1 MSGLESFFSD
11 DELMSLSAAPLHPSW
26 DAVSA
31 IRSEVRILKLLL
43 AEVTILGRHISSV
56 TSIVNAMEADGATR
70 HLHDALL
77 TYRPAD
83 PIVSTALA
91 AKLLDTNV
99 AIDVLEQ
106 LQEFH
111 ARLTLTL
118 TMTVAFC
125 RNPRDMRHKGG
136 VHIEVLAGAWRDLS
150 RHAAS
155 LLEALRVAA
164 GEGET
169 PDALRD
175 RSDIAIILSTCANGG
190 SPCVKLDGSIE
201 VPGMAE
207 RRKETRWPVDWGA
220 TVLLG
225 PSDVEATVLNIS
237 HSGICLRLDE
247 GEVTIGQTICMA
259 LAGGR
264 RLVGTVVWCRR
275 ELYGFRLS
283 VPLLDGDPIVLAA
296 QAAVQY
302 SPFA

>member
-111 ARLTLTL
+111 ARLTLAL

-175 RSDIAIILSTCANGG
+175 RSDIAIILSKCANGG

-247 GEVTIGQTICMA
+247 GEVTIGQTI
-259 LAGGR
+259 
-264 RLVGTVVWCRR
+264 
-275 ELYGFRLS
+275 S
-283 VPLLDGDPIVLAA
+283 
-296 QAAVQY
+296 
-302 SPFA
+302 

>member
-1 MSGLESFFSD
+1 MSDLDAVLSS
-11 DELMSLSAAPLHPSW
+11 DELMSFGAAPLHPGW
-26 DAVSA
+26 DAASA
-31 IRSEVRILKLLL
+31 IRSEVRTVKLLL
-43 AEVTILGRHISSV
+43 AEVTVLGRHISAV
-56 TSIVNAMEADGATR
+56 TSIVNAMEADGVTR

-99 AIDVLEQ
+99 AIDVLER

-111 ARLTLTL
+111 ARLTLAL
-118 TMTVAFC
+118 GMTVAFC
-125 RNPRDMRHKGG
+125 RNPRDIRHKGG

-150 RHAAS
+150 SHTSS
-155 LLEALRVAA
+155 LLGSLRVCA
-164 GEGET
+164 GQCET
-169 PDALRD
+169 PDASRD
-175 RSDIAIILSTCANGG
+175 RSDIAVILSTCAKGG
-190 SPCVKLDGSIE
+190 SPCLTRDGSIE

-207 RRKETRWPVDWGA
+207 RRKETRWPVDWCA
-220 TVLLG
+220 MVLLG

-237 HSGICLRLDE
+237 LSGICLRLDE